1 MLLKN
6 LQKGITT
13 EMRGGEIRKNQNDI
27 ITNLVLAARGDK
39 EIAREL
45 VSFRQFKDT
54 KYYVNALGEVL
65 EKVADKFYFVPQN
78 ERERES
84 YLRIKFDER
93 IKIDGEYKKQ
103 INTHITVANCFLK
116 NTNSDYNQ
124 INHKNSLK
132 QDNRLWNLE
141 YCNNKENSE
150 HRDLMQSLKKSKAD
164 VMFYCDLDF
173 ENLIREKEF
182 EGEIFTPKGKD
193 GEVLLLLKA
202 NSRRLNKCLYLNFD
216 KEFDKRVQELKELYN
231 IEFFAA

>member
-13 EMRGGEIRKNQNDI
+13 EMRGGELRKNQNDI
-27 ITNLVLAARGDK
+27 ITNLVLATKGDI

-54 KYYVNALGEVL
+54 KYYVNGLGEVM
-65 EKVADKFYFVPQN
+65 EKVADKFYFVVQN
-78 ERERES
+78 EKNRDS

-93 IKIDGEYKKQ
+93 IEVNGEFKKQ
-103 INTHITVANCFLK
+103 VNTHIAVANCFLR
-116 NTNSDYNQ
+116 NTNSTYNQ

-132 QDNRLWNLE
+132 YDNRLWNLE

-164 VMFYCDLDF
+164 VMFYCALDF
-173 ENLIREKEF
+173 ENLVREKDF
-182 EGEIFTPKGKD
+182 KGEIFTPKGKN

-202 NSRRLNKCLYLNFD
+202 SSRHLDKCLYLNLD

-231 IEFFAA
+231 ISFAA

>member
-13 EMRGGEIRKNQNDI
+13 EMRGGELRKNQNDI
-27 ITNLVLAARGDK
+27 ITNLVLATKGDI

-54 KYYVNALGEVL
+54 KYYVNGLGEVM
-65 EKVADKFYFVPQN
+65 EKVADKFYFVVQN
-78 ERERES
+78 EKNRDS

-93 IKIDGEYKKQ
+93 IEVNGEFKKQ
-103 INTHITVANCFLK
+103 VNTHIAVANCFLR
-116 NTNSDYNQ
+116 NTNSTYNQ
-124 INHKNSLK
+124 INHKNSFK
-132 QDNRLWNLE
+132 YDNRLWNLE

-150 HRDLMQSLKKSKAD
+150 HRDLMLSLKKSKAD
-164 VMFYCDLDF
+164 VMFYCSLDF

-182 EGEIFTPKGKD
+182 EGEIFTPRGKD

-202 NSRRLNKCLYLNFD
+202 SSRRLDKCLYLNLD
-216 KEFDKRVQELKELYN
+216 KEFDKRAKELKELYD
-231 IEFFAA
+231 IEFAA